1 MRKTPP
7 GPGSSGAASCC
18 GSDWRRWDIT
28 IKEGPCDELLRRAL
42 IEAVRE
48 DWADVLE
55 EAEAGPPPELS
66 PRYCRRR
73 LKMLDQ
79 PFAYYKRTTRSAWRK
94 LLRAAACVLL
104 TASLAFGALMAA
116 SPSARAWVQ
125 EVLTQWLE
133 THTWFIF
140 TANPNAG
147 TETGEWKT
155 GYLPEGFRL
164 ESERPMSVMTK
175 VTYINDEGTKIYLTY
190 MPATSGAIVGTDN
203 EHQGYREILV
213 NGSTA
218 YLLEASKSGER
229 STLIWRGE
237 ENTVAFSLMSSIEVN
252 ELVRIAD
259 SIRHEE

>member
-28 IKEGPCDELLRRAL
+28 IKEGPCGELLRRAL

-48 DWADVLE
+48 DWSGVLE

-133 THTWFIF
+133 NRARFVF
-140 TANPNAG
+140 TDNPNAG

-164 ESERPMSVMTK
+164 EEEYVMDIITD
-175 VTYINDEGTKIYLTY
+175 VTYINNQDEKIYLTY
-190 MPATSGAIVGTDN
+190 MPATLKAVFGVDN
-203 EHQGYREILV
+203 EHQNYKEFLL
-213 NGSTA
+213 NGKTA
-218 YLLEASKSGER
+218 YLLEANTVRER
-229 STLIWRGE
+229 SNLVWLDE
-237 ENTVAFSLMSSIEVN
+237 DNTVAFKLMSSIDCD
-252 ELVRIAD
+252 ELVRIAQNMEKV
-259 SIRHEE
+259 S

>member
-1 MRKTPP
+1 
-7 GPGSSGAASCC
+7 
-18 GSDWRRWDIT
+18 
-28 IKEGPCDELLRRAL
+28 
-42 IEAVRE
+42 
-48 DWADVLE
+48 
-55 EAEAGPPPELS
+55 
-66 PRYCRRR
+66 
-73 LKMLDQ
+73 MLDQ

-175 VTYINDEGTKIYLTY
+175 VTYINYEGTKIYLT
-190 MPATSGAIVGTDN
+190 
-203 EHQGYREILV
+203 
-213 NGSTA
+213 
-218 YLLEASKSGER
+218 
-229 STLIWRGE
+229 
-237 ENTVAFSLMSSIEVN
+237 
-252 ELVRIAD
+252 
-259 SIRHEE
+259 

>member
-1 MRKTPP
+1 
-7 GPGSSGAASCC
+7 
-18 GSDWRRWDIT
+18 
-28 IKEGPCDELLRRAL
+28 
-42 IEAVRE
+42 
-48 DWADVLE
+48 
-55 EAEAGPPPELS
+55 
-66 PRYCRRR
+66 
-73 LKMLDQ
+73 MLNQ

-164 ESERPMSVMTK
+164 ESERPMSIMTK
-175 VTYINDEGTKIYLTY
+175 VTYINDEGTKIFLTY
-190 MPATSGAIVGTDN
+190 GPAVSGGLVGFDN
-203 EHQGYREILV
+203 ERKDYAELSINGNKAYLFRANVQDDRNNLLWVDKDNNITFKLMSGIDTSELIRIAEGIREIE
-213 NGSTA
+213 S
-218 YLLEASKSGER
+218 
-229 STLIWRGE
+229 
-237 ENTVAFSLMSSIEVN
+237 
-252 ELVRIAD
+252 
-259 SIRHEE
+259 

>member
-1 MRKTPP
+1 
-7 GPGSSGAASCC
+7 
-18 GSDWRRWDIT
+18 
-28 IKEGPCDELLRRAL
+28 
-42 IEAVRE
+42 
-48 DWADVLE
+48 
-55 EAEAGPPPELS
+55 
-66 PRYCRRR
+66 
-73 LKMLDQ
+73 MLNQ

-164 ESERPMSVMTK
+164 VDEQVMSLMTRL
-175 VTYINDEGTKIYLTY
+175 TYEDGVGTEILLTY
-190 MPATSGAIVGTDN
+190 MPATSGVIFGLDT
-203 EHQGYREILV
+203 EHQEYTELFI
-213 NGSTA
+213 NGKKA
-218 YLLEASKSGER
+218 YLLEASQPGER
-229 STLIWRGE
+229 SSLFWLNE
-237 ENTVAFSLMSSIEVN
+237 DNTVGFNLLSSIEKD
-252 ELVRIAD
+252 EMVRMAENMIN
-259 SIRHEE
+259 